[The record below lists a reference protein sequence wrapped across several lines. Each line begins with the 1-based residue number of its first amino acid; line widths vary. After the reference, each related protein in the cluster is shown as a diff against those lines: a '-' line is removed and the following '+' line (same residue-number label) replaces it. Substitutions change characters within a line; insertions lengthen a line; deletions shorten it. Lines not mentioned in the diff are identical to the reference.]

1 MDRKKNGKITK
12 SVETSQQLFI
22 LFQLYNCSIQNIQAP
37 QSFKTD
43 LTKSEMFTRIV
54 RNFILIKFICY
65 DAFR

>member
-1 MDRKKNGKITK
+1 MDRKKNGEITK

-43 LTKSEMFTRIV
+43 LYQV
-54 RNFILIKFICY
+54 RNVHQDCEKFHPY
-65 DAFR
+65 QVYLL